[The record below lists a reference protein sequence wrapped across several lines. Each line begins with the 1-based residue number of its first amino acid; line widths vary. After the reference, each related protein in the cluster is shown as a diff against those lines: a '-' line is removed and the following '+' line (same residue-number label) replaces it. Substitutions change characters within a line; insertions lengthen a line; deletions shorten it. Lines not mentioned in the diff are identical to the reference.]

1 MGRMARAFVALEIP
15 ASDRAEI
22 GALMAA
28 LRPTLPGV
36 RFIAPDTVHLTL
48 RFLGESGAEA
58 LERLRPSLAA
68 AAAACP
74 ASPLE
79 TTGLGLFPE
88 RGAPRVLWLGTRMP
102 EPLLVLQRAVEAAAV
117 ECGFARETKPYRSHL
132 TLGRWRDRVR
142 RPDLPPV
149 PSRILPLK
157 SLVLYRS
164 ELRPSGAVH
173 TPLAAF
179 ALGGNA
185 EH

>member
-1 MGRMARAFVALEIP
+1 MTRAFVALEIP

-22 GALMAA
+22 GALMTA
-28 LRPTLPGV
+28 LRPQLPGV
-36 RFIAPDTVHLTL
+36 RFIAPETVHLTL
-48 RFLGESGAEA
+48 RFLGESAA
-58 LERLRPSLAA
+58 DMLERLPPHLAA

-79 TTGLGLFPE
+79 TSGLGLFPE

-117 ECGFARETKPYRSHL
+117 ECGFARETKPYRAHL

-142 RPDLPPV
+142 RPELPPV
-149 PSRILPLK
+149 PSRTLLLE
-157 SLVLYRS
+157 SLVLYQS
-164 ELRPSGAVH
+164 ERRPSGAVH

-179 ALGGNA
+179 SLG
-185 EH
+185 